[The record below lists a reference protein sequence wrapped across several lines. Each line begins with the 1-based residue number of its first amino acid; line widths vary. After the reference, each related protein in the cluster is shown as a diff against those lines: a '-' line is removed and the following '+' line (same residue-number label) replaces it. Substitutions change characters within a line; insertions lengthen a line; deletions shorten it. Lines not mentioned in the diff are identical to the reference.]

1 MNNILKINL
10 LYLTLMMISYTAP
23 AQTFVKEQKQ
33 YSRVKTAYQEKE
45 QVVKQ
50 KLEKVGVTGTY
61 EIFIRAFKSE
71 KILEVWVKAKG
82 QTLFVHLCDYAICSS
97 SGDLGPKRKQGD
109 CQTPEG
115 FYHIDRF
122 NPASNF
128 YLSLGVS
135 YPNSSD
141 KILGNKGNLGGDI
154 FIHGNCVT
162 IGCIPLT
169 DDIIKELYILAVEA
183 KSNGQAKIPVH
194 IFPFRMSE
202 ENMTDYGLRYSENKD
217 FWENLQEGYNFF
229 EKNKSL
235 PSVTVDTKGKYLF
248 KL

>member
-1 MNNILKINL
+1 MNSFLKINA
-10 LYLTLMMISYTAP
+10 LYLIFLMFSSTVT

-45 QVVKQ
+45 QIVKQ
-50 KLEKVGVTGTY
+50 KLEKVGVTGSY
-61 EIFIRAFKSE
+61 DLFIRAFKSE
-71 KILEVWVKAKG
+71 KVLEVWVKAKG
-82 QTLFVHLCDYAICSS
+82 QTLFVHLCDYSICSN

-122 NPASNF
+122 NPASSF

-141 KILGNKGNLGGDI
+141 KILCAKGNPGGDI

-169 DDIIKELYILAVEA
+169 DDIIKELYILAIEA
-183 KSNGQAKIPVH
+183 KSNGQSKIPVH

-202 ENMTDYGLRYSENKD
+202 ENRAAYSLQYAEHTD
-217 FWENLQEGYNFF
+217 FWKNLQEGYDFF
-229 EKNKSL
+229 EQHKSL
-235 PSVTVDTKGKYLF
+235 PSVTVDAKGKYLF
-248 KL
+248 RL